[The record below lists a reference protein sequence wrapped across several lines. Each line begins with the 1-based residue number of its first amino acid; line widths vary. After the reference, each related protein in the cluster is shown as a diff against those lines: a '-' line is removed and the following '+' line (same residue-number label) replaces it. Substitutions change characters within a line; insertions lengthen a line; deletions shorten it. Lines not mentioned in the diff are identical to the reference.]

1 VFPNLDF
8 GEMGDVDLKQKYED
22 RHQITFNQKL
32 ECLQSNILMVEKSK
46 NYAGNLESELASA
59 ETK

>member
-1 VFPNLDF
+1 
-8 GEMGDVDLKQKYED
+8 MGDVDLKQKYED